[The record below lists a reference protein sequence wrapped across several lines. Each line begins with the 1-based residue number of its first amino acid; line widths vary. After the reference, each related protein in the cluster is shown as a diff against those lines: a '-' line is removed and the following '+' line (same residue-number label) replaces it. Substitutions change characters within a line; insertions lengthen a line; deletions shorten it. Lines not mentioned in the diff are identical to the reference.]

1 MDWGLYCGVYSRC
14 LDVLNLKRKFKW
26 LKCSECDTLLE
37 RMYTNEQLDKLYPV
51 DDSWKIGNVQN
62 DNNMKLYLYGKK
74 LWKCPKCGKSK
85 ELSVIETI
93 RMATDFKIGR
103 SIEYE

>member
-1 MDWGLYCGVYSRC
+1 M
-14 LDVLNLKRKFKW
+14 KRKFKW
-26 LKCSECDTLLE
+26 LKCSECETLLE
-37 RMYTNEQLDKLYPV
+37 RMYDNETLDRMYPL
-51 DDSWKIGNVQN
+51 DDGFKIGNVRN

-85 ELSVIETI
+85 ELSIKETV
-93 RMATDFKIGR
+93 RMVADFKMGR